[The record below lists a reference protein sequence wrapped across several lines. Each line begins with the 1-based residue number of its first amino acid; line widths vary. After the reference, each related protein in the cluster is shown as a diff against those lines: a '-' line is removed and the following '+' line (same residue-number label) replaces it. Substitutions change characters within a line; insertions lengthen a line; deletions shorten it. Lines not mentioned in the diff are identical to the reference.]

1 MPVQHNRRANPYLR
15 TAAAAL
21 LMVCGQSLG
30 QSDTASVDRPP
41 AALSQGRQPPRDP
54 LAITGR
60 NFADMLVPGA
70 VQIANVDLAGSK
82 TWIWSE
88 TGGGTGENPV
98 QRLFIQGDVQADIGT
113 YRFSA
118 AQAVVWIEQLTQGE
132 ADRAPSR
139 QIAIYFDRVSD
150 PGAEA
155 GFAQSGDRLLVTG
168 VLQGEL
174 AVRFDALLKGRP
186 DGADAQLVRE
196 GERRLAEF
204 LREQA
209 GFSPAGTRARAAAT
223 GPRRPGVDRPF
234 EPNSPLVGALP
245 DEEVVEPEPDRQS
258 PIFGSDGVITFAV
271 GTNRHQPEPGAP
283 PDEGEP
289 VRVIAGQNGED
300 TTVMM
305 SGGVLLQYLQSSR
318 NRTLQINAQRAV
330 VFLEPGPLT
339 ELLRFDVDRVK
350 GLYLEGDVV
359 ASDGTYTIRGPR
371 VYYDVKSN
379 RATMVDAIFSTYD
392 ARRGIPIYVR
402 AQEIRQQSAQQWET
416 RKARLSS
423 TSFFNPLLQIGTTSV
438 TITQESTPRTS
449 GGGDGGS
456 GPDMV
461 GGGGA
466 GGAGG
471 FGDGQEGVGE
481 DTRTRFDAKGV
492 TLQAGGVPFFWY
504 PRFRGELENFPLKDL
519 RFENSSGSGTAIKT
533 AWDYFG
539 ATGTRAPEGVDLNIL
554 ADLYFDRGP
563 GIGADGDWQSE
574 DAKGRFLAY
583 TLPSDNGQDS
593 LSSGAKKS
601 FDHEFR
607 GIVLAEH
614 LEKFNE
620 YWSLQLEG
628 GTISDETFVD
638 AFFREYGVSGREFTN
653 AAFLRR
659 QEDNTAFSLLF
670 KGEHIDFTPNQ
681 YLLQSLGYNT
691 DKLPELRYTRLADS
705 IFSGNSPGWL
715 TYSSD
720 YRATRMNLNFTE
732 PTASELGF
740 DTLTRS
746 MAAFGLAPNQSIGDR
761 LRAEG
766 YTESDVMRFD
776 TRHEFVGTFD
786 LEPFKLNPFVVGRL
800 TGYDQ
805 TFDEFSGD
813 SEQDS
818 YRTWYSTGVRAST
831 QITRIDD
838 SVESDLFDLHRTRH
852 IIEPNA
858 TVWYAGANLSQNDIP
873 VYDDEVES
881 LATGASV
888 RAGLTQTWQTQRG
901 GPGRWRNVDFVTLRT
916 DYISSTADADRESPI
931 GRFFDYRQ
939 EYSLLGEFG
948 LVEMTM
954 QLTDAV
960 ALSSTMI
967 YDFDIKQPAQ
977 TTAGGLFQHSPEFAS
992 FAEVRYINALDVTYL
1007 DFGVSYAL
1015 TRRYNIAVGA
1025 TYDTDEEDFQR
1036 VNTTIRRRGPE
1047 ATLGV
1052 SFSYDNIADETGI
1065 GVVFEPQGIR
1075 QDQLDRLRGLGR

>member
-1 MPVQHNRRANPYLR
+1 MTDLFKAISSPHLR
-15 TAAAAL
+15 TAAAAVL
-21 LMVCGQSLG
+21 FAAGSAVGQPDA
-30 QSDTASVDRPP
+30 QSSGRAP
-41 AALSQGRQPPRDP
+41 AALSQGRQPPRD
-54 LAITGR
+54 AASITGR
-60 NFADMLVPGA
+60 DFADMLVPGA
-70 VQIANVDLAGSK
+70 VQIANVDLGSAK

-88 TGGGTGENPV
+88 TIGGRNTV
-98 QRLFIQGDVQADIGT
+98 QRLFIQGDVRADIGT

-118 AQAVVWIEQLTQGE
+118 AQAVVWIEQLTQGD
-132 ADRAPSR
+132 ADRAPIR

-155 GFAQSGDRLLVTG
+155 GFSQAGDRLLVTG
-168 VLQGEL
+168 VLRGEL
-174 AVRFDALLKGRP
+174 NVRFDALVKGRP
-186 DGADAQLVRE
+186 DGPDAPFVRE

-209 GFSPAGTRARAAAT
+209 GFAPSGSGAQPAAS

-234 EPNSPLVGALP
+234 EPNSPLVGATP
-245 DEEVVEPEPDRQS
+245 PAPVDPEPDRQE
-258 PIFGSDGVITFAV
+258 PIFGKDGVITFAV

-283 PDEGEP
+283 PDEGEA
-289 VRVIAGQNGED
+289 VRVFAGTDGQD
-300 TTVMM
+300 TTVML
-305 SGGVLLQYLQSSR
+305 SGGVMLQYQQLSR

-330 VFLEPGPLT
+330 VFLEPGPLS

-350 GLYLEGDVV
+350 GIYLEGDVV
-359 ASDGTYTIRGPR
+359 ASDGTYTLRGPR
-371 VYYDVKSN
+371 VYYDVQAN
-379 RATMVDAIFSTYD
+379 RATMVDAVFSTYES
-392 ARRGIPIYVR
+392 RRGLPIYVR
-402 AQEIRQQSAQQWET
+402 AKEIRQQSAQQWET
-416 RKARLSS
+416 RRARLAT

-438 TITQESTPRTS
+438 TITQQSVPRTA
-449 GGGDGGS
+449 GGGDGDAGIGREGAPGLG
-456 GPDMV
+456 GP
-461 GGGGA
+461 
-466 GGAGG
+466 
-471 FGDGQEGVGE
+471 GDE

-492 TLQAGGVPFFWY
+492 TLQAAGVPIFWY

-519 RFENSSGSGTAIKT
+519 RFESSSGSGTAIKT

-539 ATGTRAPEGVDLNIL
+539 VTGVRQPEGVDLNIL

-563 GIGADGDWQSE
+563 AVGAEGDWQSD
-574 DAKGRFLAY
+574 DAKGRILAY
-583 TLPSDNGQDS
+583 TLPTDFGRDS
-593 LSSGAKKS
+593 LSSGAKKG

-614 LEKFNE
+614 LVELNE
-620 YWSLQLEG
+620 FWSLQLEG

-659 QEDNTAFSLLF
+659 QDDNAVFSFLV

-681 YLLQSLGYNT
+681 YLLQSLGYNN
-691 DKLPELRYTRLADS
+691 DKLPELRYTRLADD
-705 IFSGNSPGWL
+705 IFAGNSPGWL

-720 YRATRMNLNFTE
+720 YRASRMQLNFTE

-740 DTLTRS
+740 DTLGRS
-746 MAAFGLAPNQSIGDR
+746 MAAFGLAPNESIADR
-761 LRAEG
+761 LRAQG
-766 YTESDVMRFD
+766 LHESEVMRFD

-786 LEPFKLNPFVVGRL
+786 LAPFKVNPFVVGRF
-800 TGYDQ
+800 TAYDE
-805 TFDEFSGD
+805 TFEEFSGD

-818 YRTWYSTGVRAST
+818 YRTWYSAGLRVST

-838 SVESDLFDLHRTRH
+838 SVESDMFDLHRTRH
-852 IIEPNA
+852 IIEPNV
-858 TVWYAGANLSQNDIP
+858 TVWYAGANLSQSDIP

-881 LATGASV
+881 LATGAAV
-888 RAGLTQTWQTQRG
+888 RAGITQTWQTQRG
-901 GPGRWRNVDFVTLRT
+901 GPGRWRSVDFLTLRT
-916 DYISSTADADRESPI
+916 DYISSSADADRESPI
-931 GRFFDYRQ
+931 GRFFDYRP

-948 LVEMTM
+948 LIETTW

-960 ALSSTMI
+960 ALAASTI
-967 YDFDIKQPAQ
+967 YDFDDSQPAR
-977 TTAGGLFQHSPEFAS
+977 TTAGGLVQHSPEFAS
-992 FAEVRYINALDVTYL
+992 FAEVRYINALDTTYL

-1015 TRRYNIAVGA
+1015 TRRYAIALGA

-1047 ATLGV
+1047 VTLGV
-1052 SFSYDNIADETGI
+1052 SLSYDNIADETGI